1 MVSWSAR
8 SEGSMEGSDS
18 EIARSL
24 GLGKRTEKSREE
36 EALPRLAPCAC
47 VARGES
53 LSCELLGY
61 GLACALDLFFFFS

>member
-1 MVSWSAR
+1 MVSQIGGAD
-8 SEGSMEGSDS
+8 GG
-18 EIARSL
+18 L

-53 LSCELLGY
+53 PSCELLGC
-61 GLACALDLFFFFS
+61 GLACALDLFFFFQLK